1 MRRNRAHI
9 CVMRTVVTT
18 AAAAAI
24 RALGRDPPPLEIAR
38 AIAVIQHPEMGT
50 VIVTPDEA
58 LDMGD
63 LAAIHARRKL
73 LDRLERGEAV

>member
-1 MRRNRAHI
+1 MK
-9 CVMRTVVTT
+9 TVVTT

-24 RALGRDPPPLEIAR
+24 RSLGDNPAPADIAR
-38 AIAVIQHPEMGT
+38 AITVIQHPQLGT

-73 LDRLERGEAV
+73 LDKLERGGEL

>member
-1 MRRNRAHI
+1 MK
-9 CVMRTVVTT
+9 TVVTP

-24 RALGRDPPPLEIAR
+24 RSLGSDPSPAEIAR
-38 AIAVIQHPEMGT
+38 AITVVQHPEMGT

-73 LDRLERGEAV
+73 LDKLEQGEEL

>member
-1 MRRNRAHI
+1 MWT
-9 CVMRTVVTT
+9 MRTVVTA

-24 RALGRDPPPLEIAR
+24 RALGQDPPPLAIAR
-38 AIAVIQHPEMGT
+38 VIAVIQHPDLGT

-73 LDRLERGEAV
+73 LDKLERGEAM

>member
-1 MRRNRAHI
+1 MGRIRTHMS
-9 CVMRTVVTT
+9 VMRTVVTT

-24 RALGRDPPPLEIAR
+24 RALGQDPPPLEVAR
-38 AIAVIQHPEMGT
+38 AIAVIQHPELGT

-58 LDMGD
+58 LDMGA

-73 LDRLERGEAV
+73 LDKLERGEAV